1 MATLLKKDY
10 GYSNVLWED
19 VIGRVKEI
27 IRDEYNI
34 SPYISPELNT
44 SINSPFRVWIDGQE
58 TNQFAT
64 SNWYKEYSISI
75 NQYFKVE
82 KNVNFY
88 KRVYQDAERLYE
100 IFFHNMG
107 SYDVTTTTY
116 KVKFYNAKPESVD
129 ISQEGEYF
137 RIELIYN
144 LIVNRDDNEVY
155 IISSPSTVK
164 ASARAIDPV
173 FNFWS
178 LDFDGT
184 DDEINTGLEGL
195 SSGSSFTFSAWIN
208 GDTFA
213 STDKTIISNGLDT
226 NHRLFS
232 IEGGKLFL
240 RIYEGGYSGDDL
252 IRAMASTT
260 FSTGVW
266 YNAVATYD
274 GTNIKLYINGE
285 EETTTID
292 GAGSTGSELNNT
304 TIGYLL
310 RATKESFFNGQMSDV
325 AIFNSVLSSSAIE
338 AIYNDGQPLLLT
350 ENQGGYKSS
359 SNLVAYY
366 RMGSGSGD
374 DRDIGA
380 KNFGLVAD
388 QLDTSVSENI
398 NNVTSFVVSDAGD
411 EADPLHSDFP
421 NSSTPNIEANTLY
434 KIEYTVSGTNGSGY
448 LQFTVNYS
456 GASHELLF
464 EETNAG
470 RVNGEYEAYSY
481 SGSNDG
487 ALFIRAGGGTTWNGT
502 ASNISVK
509 KIGGNGGILNNFDGL
524 DFRTNVPQ
532 IYDKALFSNSL
543 QFDGVDDSVNCGSAS
558 SLDDIFDGGGSVS
571 VWFNSSAINATHT
584 IVSKKSG
591 GTGYWAIRI
600 SDVSGNKGRF
610 YFLRSF
616 DGGTHYVTQQ
626 STRDINPNT
635 WYHAVVVYNADSAS
649 NRITAYLNGEVIT
662 NLSTTMDGTD
672 TPTGT
677 RISDANQDVLIG
689 KCNQFEFL
697 GNIADVAIF
706 NSILDAT
713 NITAIYNSG
722 KPIDLTCDAGNY
734 NNANNLVGYWKMGDG
749 YLDELPSATNLG
761 GILDQVTPV
770 IDDKEYVNFADGP
783 GTTIPTYD
791 FSNGLTGWAIAAF
804 GNSFVEEEGES
815 VTASNGQ
822 VTMVANGTHSH
833 ISAGNVILNG
843 DTNVYRLEIDVE
855 SFTMGAN
862 GEGWGYSGNG
872 AQEPLRR
879 NITTVGKHV
888 HYFIWTAAGDLDLR
902 IEAGG
907 AYSEEEQANF
917 GLNTLVLNSV
927 SIKKVNGNVGMGR
940 NMNASSQSISVP
952 E

>member
-44 SINSPFRVWIDGQE
+44 DISSPFRVWIDGQE

-155 IISSPSTVK
+155 IISSPSTIR
-164 ASARAIDPV
+164 ARTRAIEPA

-195 SSGSSFTFSAWIN
+195 SSGSSFTFSVWIN

-213 STDKTIISNGLDT
+213 STDKTIISNGLNT

-285 EETTTID
+285 EETTTVD
-292 GAGSTGSELNNT
+292 GAGSAGSVSNT
-304 TIGYLL
+304 TTVGYLL
-310 RATKESFFNGQMSDV
+310 RATKESFFNGQMSET
-325 AIFNSVLSSSAIE
+325 AIFNSALSSSEIE
-338 AIYNDGQPLLLT
+338 SIYNNGQPILLT

-374 DRDIGA
+374 DR
-380 KNFGLVAD
+380 
-388 QLDTSVSENI
+388 S
-398 NNVTSFVVSDAGD
+398 
-411 EADPLHSDFP
+411 
-421 NSSTPNIEANTLY
+421 
-434 KIEYTVSGTNGSGY
+434 TNGTISD
-448 LQFTVNYS
+448 QSVN
-456 GASHELLF
+456 A
-464 EETNAG
+464 N
-470 RVNGEYEAYSY
+470 
-481 SGSNDG
+481 
-487 ALFIRAGGGTTWNGT
+487 NGT
-502 ASNISVK
+502 MV
-509 KIGGNGGILNNFDGL
+509 NFDSL

-543 QFDGVDDSVNCGSAS
+543 VF
-558 SLDDIFDGGGSVS
+558 
-571 VWFNSSAINATHT
+571 
-584 IVSKKSG
+584 
-591 GTGYWAIRI
+591 
-600 SDVSGNKGRF
+600 
-610 YFLRSF
+610 
-616 DGGTHYVTQQ
+616 
-626 STRDINPNT
+626 
-635 WYHAVVVYNADSAS
+635 
-649 NRITAYLNGEVIT
+649 
-662 NLSTTMDGTD
+662 DGTD
-672 TPTGT
+672 DYIDLGDKTTSLQSNGFTFAAWIYPHDLSNTQFFISGDENENNIRFNGNGYQLFFEINNKGTTIGTWSSDSDGVFVINQWQHLVVTYDNGTVTIYRNGNPVTFDTGGT
-677 RISDANQDVLIG
+677 TYSTDTGATEFKYRHIGKRYGIASYYDGGISDI
-689 KCNQFEFL
+689 
-697 GNIADVAIF
+697 AIF
-706 NSILDAT
+706 NTDLDAT
-713 NITAIYNSG
+713 NVTAIYNSG

-734 NNANNLVGYWKMGDG
+734 NNANNMVGYWKMGDG
-749 YLDELPSATNLG
+749 YLDELPSATNQG
-761 GILDQVTPV
+761 VIYDQVTP
-770 IDDKEYVNFADGP
+770 ILDDNMVGNG
-783 GTTIPTYD
+783 D
-791 FSNGLTGWAIAAF
+791 FSNSTNWSIGGGWAI
-804 GNSFVEEEGES
+804 SGETLIGTS
-815 VTASNGQ
+815 T
-822 VTMVANGTHSH
+822 VANANRTGLTIAEGKAYKLSFEITSYTSGSVDLGIGGTNGTLR
-833 ISAGNVILNG
+833 SAIGSYEEYIIAGSGANLTVNG
-843 DTNVYRLEIDVE
+843 GT
-855 SFTMGAN
+855 SFTGVVDN
-862 GEGWGYSGNG
+862 VK
-872 AQEPLRR
+872 AQL
-879 NITTVGKHV
+879 
-888 HYFIWTAAGDLDLR
+888 
-902 IEAGG
+902 
-907 AYSEEEQANF
+907 
-917 GLNTLVLNSV
+917 
-927 SIKKVNGNVGMGR
+927 VNGNPGLT
-940 NMNASSQSISVP
+940 NAMNASAQSTSVP